1 MLARTPGSH
10 KKSCFLCS
18 ALYREEKRSCEEVD
32 VSQHV
37 KTVKHVKTVQDA
49 RFSSL
54 PDDLDVDRIF
64 AETMEAQAPEF
75 DFWDLLR
82 ECRDPLLSAATT
94 WGQAR
99 RQATPLDDPQSTH
112 PCPQI

>member
-1 MLARTPGSH
+1 M
-10 KKSCFLCS
+10 
-18 ALYREEKRSCEEVD
+18 
-32 VSQHV
+32 
-37 KTVKHVKTVQDA
+37 QDE

-54 PDDLDVDRIF
+54 PDGVEVDRIF

-82 ECRDPLLSAATT
+82 ECRDPRLSATTT

-99 RQATPLDDPQSTH
+99 RQASFLRCQNRSDPYL
-112 PCPQI
+112 